1 MWHDVGIQDSHMVYW
16 RLYWTYVVGLL
27 TVHLVGRDV
36 DEALDVG
43 DLGGLEQHMRAEHV
57 GLREGERVTERVV
70 CCMRSTDKRCSRSL
84 AQQYTHEIERYTHA
98 GERTDVRLCGVVH
111 DGVDL
116 VLAHNV
122 VDEIA
127 REDVALRWHDDEH
140 ASVQA
145 IESIS
150 TDGER
155 PEVRGAAVHE
165 SQRALTRKER
175 ALTNL

>member
-1 MWHDVGIQDSHMVYW
+1 M
-16 RLYWTYVVGLL
+16 
-27 TVHLVGRDV
+27 
-36 DEALDVG
+36 
-43 DLGGLEQHMRAEHV
+43 
-57 GLREGERVTERVV
+57 
-70 CCMRSTDKRCSRSL
+70 
-84 AQQYTHEIERYTHA
+84 
-98 GERTDVRLCGVVH
+98 RLCGVVH